1 MIGMKLQ
8 EEDDSF
14 INVLRPTLADT
25 EGVLNLRKLFGDRID
40 FGRPK
45 LQLAPNRAT
54 GELSR
59 RLDLGHRR

>member
-8 EEDDSF
+8 EEDDCF

-25 EGVLNLRKLFGDRID
+25 DGVLNLRKLFGDRIY

-54 GELSR
+54 EALSR
-59 RLDLGHRR
+59 RLGLGHHR